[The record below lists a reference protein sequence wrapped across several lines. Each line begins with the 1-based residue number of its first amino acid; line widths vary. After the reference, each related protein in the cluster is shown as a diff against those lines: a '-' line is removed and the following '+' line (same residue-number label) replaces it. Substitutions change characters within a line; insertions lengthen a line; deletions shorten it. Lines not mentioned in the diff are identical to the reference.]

1 MPNHA
6 GVHRGGDDYNRV
18 FATSVDV
25 MGGGGSGGVD
35 EGKREATPR
44 LTTSFDSIFRIEDV
58 TPEVDLDDLALLD
71 LLALSLP
78 PESLLCVADEGNAST
93 PVGGG
98 GLCVPPLLGLT
109 PRSGVEFISCSTSVI
124 FALIQSMIQTTYSTT
139 TSSLAALAR
148 RGWSTVHYT
157 NECVDGES

>member
-1 MPNHA
+1 
-6 GVHRGGDDYNRV
+6 
-18 FATSVDV
+18 
-25 MGGGGSGGVD
+25 MGGGGSRWGGRRQ
-35 EGKREATPR
+35 ERGNT

-124 FALIQSMIQTTYSTT
+124 FALIQSMIQTTYSTR